1 MIVELPHWLQEL
13 RKVEVVDRVL
23 ADPRSRRRTF
33 LGLTKDKAMICI
45 DWGKAQFDEP
55 WGDMSPADRALLYA
69 YFNQKGHLEELTD
82 AFRQIF
88 ANRMPDAP
96 IVIDLGCGPATG
108 ALALAGVLDPP
119 DFDYIG
125 VDQAVAMRDLGER
138 LAASTSRLEA
148 VRRRWASDLD
158 SVEWEAPPRWR
169 PVLVIVSYLLA
180 SRTLKPAEL
189 VGRLDALL
197 ARLGNGRV
205 TMLYTNSARPD
216 ANRNFPAFEEA
227 MRRTSFTKPADGT
240 GEIIIERW
248 AGEQRRCLR
257 YAMFH
262 RPAKR
267 TLALGGD

>member
-1 MIVELPHWLQEL
+1 MLVELPHWLQKL
-13 RKVEVVDRVL
+13 RKAEVVDLVQ
-23 ADPRSRRRTF
+23 ADPRSRHGTF
-33 LGLTKDKAMICI
+33 LGLTQDEAMASI

-82 AFRQIF
+82 AFGQIF
-88 ANRMPDAP
+88 KNQMPDAP

-119 DFDYIG
+119 NFDYIG
-125 VDQAVAMRDLGER
+125 VDQSVAMRDLGEQM
-138 LAASTSRLEA
+138 AARTSRLEA

-158 SVEWEAPPRWR
+158 SIAWKAVPGWR

-180 SRTLKPAEL
+180 SPTFKPAEL

-205 TMLYTNSARPD
+205 TMLQTNSARLD

-227 MRRTSFTKPADGT
+227 MRRVGFAKPADGT
-240 GEIIIERW
+240 GEIVIERL
-248 AGEQRRCLR
+248 AGERRRRLR
-257 YAMFH
+257 YAVFH